1 MAAPAD
7 PPSLTEQ
14 PSREA
19 QLLPLAIAGDEKAL
33 EELLVGRHE
42 QLMRYIDRQMS
53 AAVQAK
59 VAPEDILQLTY
70 LQVFKSISGFEPKG
84 PGAFF
89 GWLKTIAGRK
99 LIDASRQR
107 GREHLAPKAGG
118 AAAGSQSQT
127 GYVSLMGMLAESGA
141 GPGGDAMADELRG
154 AFHVA
159 LANLPDNYR
168 AVVQYRYLED
178 RPLEEV
184 AERLAISEGAAR
196 GLCHRARQALRDEI
210 MRLSRYI

>member
-1 MAAPAD
+1 MPAPAD
-7 PPSLTEQ
+7 EKPLTEQ
-14 PSREA
+14 QVREGE
-19 QLLPLAIAGDEKAL
+19 LIPLAIAGDEKAL
-33 EELLVGRHE
+33 EELLVSRHQ
-42 QLMRYIDRQMS
+42 QLMRYIERQMS

-59 VAPEDILQLTY
+59 LAPEDVLQLTY
-70 LQVFKSISGFEPKG
+70 LQVFKSIPGFEPKG

-89 GWLKTIAGRK
+89 GWLKTIASRK

-118 AAAGSQSQT
+118 PAAGSQSQS
-127 GYVSLMGMLAESGA
+127 GYVSLMGMLAESDA
-141 GPGGDAMADELRG
+141 GPGGEAMADELRG

-168 AVVQYRYLED
+168 EVVQYRYLED

-184 AERLAISEGAAR
+184 ADRLGISVGAAR
-196 GLCHRARQALRDEI
+196 GLCHRARQALREEI

>member
-7 PPSLTEQ
+7 PQPPTEEQ
-14 PSREA
+14 QREA
-19 QLLPLAIAGDEKAL
+19 EIIPLAVAGDEKAL
-33 EELLVGRHE
+33 EELLVGRHD
-42 QLMRYIDRQMS
+42 QLMRYLERQMS
-53 AAVQAK
+53 PAVQAK

-89 GWLKTIAGRK
+89 GWLKTIASRK

-107 GREHLAPKAGG
+107 GREHLAAKPAG
-118 AAAGSQSQT
+118 AAAGSQSQS
-127 GYVSLMGMLAESGA
+127 GYASLMGMLADSDA
-141 GPGGDAMADELRG
+141 GPGGEAMADELRG

-168 AVVQYRYLED
+168 EVVQYRYLED
-178 RPLEEV
+178 WPLEEV
-184 AERLAISEGAAR
+184 AAKLGVSEGAAR
-196 GLCHRARQALRDEI
+196 GLCHRSRQALRDEI
-210 MRLSRYI
+210 MRLSRFI